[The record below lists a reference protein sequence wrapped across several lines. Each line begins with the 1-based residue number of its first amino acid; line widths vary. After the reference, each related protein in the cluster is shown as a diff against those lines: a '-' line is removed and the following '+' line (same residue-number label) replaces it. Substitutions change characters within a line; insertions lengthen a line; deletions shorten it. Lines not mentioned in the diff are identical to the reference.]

1 MNSLPQLPL
10 SALDILPVEVGS
22 DPAEVLA
29 STCDLARHVED
40 LGFTR
45 YWVAEHHNTPN
56 IASSAP
62 PVIIAALGAA
72 TSEIRIGS
80 GGMMLP
86 NHAPLV
92 VAEQFGTL
100 NALYPGRVDLGVG
113 RSTPADP
120 RIAHALRFDPANAA
134 SFDFPR
140 QLGDLLGFLHDDFP
154 EGHPYQGVS
163 AVPVYTSKPS
173 LWLLGSSENGARM
186 AAELG
191 LPFAFAHHFN
201 PRGSAA
207 ALRLYH
213 SAFRPSE
220 MLARPYSVLAVS
232 VVCAE
237 SDERAR
243 WLAAPAVLALL
254 RSQSAAPQPFPT
266 PDEAAAHDWTPE
278 QLAFLDT
285 FLGGQA
291 VGGPDHVRARLSTV
305 LEESGAEELMAVTMV
320 PDIGERQRSMTRLR
334 EMFGDAELPKGATV

>member
-1 MNSLPQLPL
+1 MNLPQLPL

-22 DPAEVLA
+22 EPAAILKA
-29 STCDLARHVED
+29 TCDLAAHVES

-72 TSEIRIGS
+72 TSSIRVGS

-113 RSTPADP
+113 RSTPTDA
-120 RIAHALRFDPANAA
+120 RIARALRFDARNPAAHDFNGQLADLIG
-134 SFDFPR
+134 FLRNDFPA
-140 QLGDLLGFLHDDFP
+140 DHPLH
-154 EGHPYQGVS
+154 GVS
-163 AVPVYTSKPS
+163 AVPVYTEQPS
-173 LWLLGSSENGARM
+173 LWLLGSSDNGARL

-201 PRGSAA
+201 PRGSAS
-207 ALRLYH
+207 ALRLYKEL
-213 SAFRPSE
+213 FRPSE
-220 MLARPYSVLAVS
+220 FLSRPYSIVAVS

-237 SDERAR
+237 TDERAR
-243 WLAAPAVLALL
+243 WLAAPAGLALL
-254 RSQSAAPQPFPT
+254 RSATAKPEPFPT
-266 PDEAAAHDWTPE
+266 PEEAAAHAWTPD
-278 QLAFLDT
+278 QQAFLNQ

-291 VGGPDHVRARLSTV
+291 VGGPDRVRERLSTV
-305 LEESGAEELMAVTMV
+305 LEESGADELMAVTMV
-320 PDIGERQRSMTRLR
+320 ADIKERTDSMNRLR
-334 EMFGDAELPKGATV
+334 GLFGDAELPKGPAF